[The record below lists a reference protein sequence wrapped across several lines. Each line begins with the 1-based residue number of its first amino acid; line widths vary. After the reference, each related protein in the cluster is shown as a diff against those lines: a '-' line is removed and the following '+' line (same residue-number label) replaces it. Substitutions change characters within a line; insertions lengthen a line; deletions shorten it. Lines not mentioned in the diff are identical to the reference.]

1 MEYIYF
7 DRIKGSDRKC
17 MIDELRMQYCGET
30 LFGLPSSSYVDVLL
44 MNLTI
49 FYTKLSKK
57 RSNWIDQFFLQ
68 ILDDFKKLLFHN
80 INPPL
85 FRFLGYYLIYEASE
99 CTG

>member
-7 DRIKGSDRKC
+7 DRIKGSDRQC
-17 MIDELRMQYCGET
+17 MIDELRMQ
-30 LFGLPSSSYVDVLL
+30 LALPSSSIVDVLL

-57 RSNWIDQFFLQ
+57 CSNWIDQFFLQ

-85 FRFLGYYLIYEASE
+85 FRFLGYYLIYDALE